1 MCGGCARTG
10 LSLTSRRLAN
20 RQGCGDAGGSVQV
33 GRPVLHIAGS
43 LSGLAR
49 ELCCAW
55 LPVWGE
61 PSVAAAG
68 QGIGRCGCSG
78 PELAF
83 AWPRAWGGRLLASSL
98 EPEQVCYLL
107 RCARRRQRALSRNAG
122 RCAPV
127 PGGGCLEELGYRW
140 MHHGAVH
147 GPGVRNADR
156 SPPGAG
162 SERHRPGF
170 GRLRSLWVPRL
181 LRLLP
186 AAPGLCCAASLLRLP
201 VPLPPDAV
209 WMPTELLNPII
220 RRRDAGPAVWPWH
233 PSRGMDRQGPG

>member
-156 SPPGAG
+156 SPPA
-162 SERHRPGF
+162 
-170 GRLRSLWVPRL
+170 
-181 LRLLP
+181 P
-186 AAPGLCCAASLLRLP
+186 AASGIVQVSGGCGLYGFRDYYGYCRPRRVFVARPRYYGCPFRFH
-201 VPLPPDAV
+201 
-209 WMPTELLNPII
+209 PTPYGCRPNY
-220 RRRDAGPAVWPWH
+220 
-233 PSRGMDRQGPG
+233 